1 MTPIITIQYEH
12 WMARGWQM
20 GVSEEKSFE
29 DIAED
34 QEIPVFEFTL

>member
-1 MTPIITIQYEH
+1 
-12 WMARGWQM
+12 M

-34 QEIPVFEFTL
+34 QEIPVFE